1 MIKYQKNSN
10 GAQNNHDVRKK
21 LKWEWRI
28 WYKGIKNISAI
39 FIDEIFRSFAELGT
53 FAILQNQYVW
63 KANEDLLRAGEVFI
77 LRYFLNNVSKKN
89 QCFLILPLFKKF
101 YLTFAILT
109 YELFIHNIILQLE
122 QAEIWKT
129 LANATGFMTAATAGK
144 GWHTL
149 LSSCG
154 FLHYNLPT
162 WKNENT
168 CQYFSY

>member
-1 MIKYQKNSN
+1 M
-10 GAQNNHDVRKK
+10 K
-21 LKWEWRI
+21 LTADEDF
-28 WYKGIKNISAI
+28 IS
-39 FIDEIFRSFAELGT
+39 
-53 FAILQNQYVW
+53 
-63 KANEDLLRAGEVFI
+63 
-77 LRYFLNNVSKKN
+77 RYFINNVSKKDH
-89 QCFLILPLFKKF
+89 CFLILPLFRKF

-109 YELFIHNIILQLE
+109 YEMFFHNIILQLE

-162 WKNENT
+162 
-168 CQYFSY
+168 